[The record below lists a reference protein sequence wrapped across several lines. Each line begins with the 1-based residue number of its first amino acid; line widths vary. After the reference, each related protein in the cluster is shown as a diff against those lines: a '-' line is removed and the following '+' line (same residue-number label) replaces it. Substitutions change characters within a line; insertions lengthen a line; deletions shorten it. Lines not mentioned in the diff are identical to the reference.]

1 MAVRKK
7 YDRNVLG
14 RGLDNIGTGIG
25 RGLDALI
32 DTADIET
39 QGSSNLNEIAL
50 NLIDPNPNQP
60 RREFDEGALEELA
73 ASIREIGL
81 VTPITLR
88 QADNNRYQI
97 IAGERR
103 WRASQMA
110 GLKSVPAYIRTVEDD
125 SVMEMALVE
134 NIQRE
139 DLNAIEIALAYQH
152 LAESTGMTQE
162 RISSRVGKSR
172 TSVTNYMRL
181 LKLPAQIQMALKNKE
196 IDMGHARTLL
206 SLESPSAQLK
216 LFKDIQRNGYSVRKV
231 EEIVQQMKEG
241 QPLQTAKKGTSG
253 STNLPLEYTI
263 LKDRLAELRRH
274 QLPGRDMGE
283 RNARRH
289 YGRHVLQ
296 PAFRR
301 HRPCKTRRNGSPR
314 HPRLPCRCA
323 GNHYAEELG
332 RSRRMAQRRRRMD
345 WTERHTAYDRRLGLH
360 FRRRHSRPQ
369 HRHLA
374 LHTPLCHG

>member
-14 RGLDNIGTGIG
+14 RGLDNIGNGMG

-32 DTADIET
+32 DTSDVQT
-39 QGSSNLNEIAL
+39 QGSSNLSEIPI

-60 RREFDEGALEELA
+60 RREFEESAMKELS
-73 ASIREIGL
+73 ASIREIGII
-81 VTPITLR
+81 TPITLR
-88 QADNNRYQI
+88 QTNDGRYQI

-110 GLKSVPAYIRTVEDD
+110 GLQTIPAYILTAADD

-152 LAESTGMTQE
+152 LADTTGMTQE
-162 RISSRVGKSR
+162 KISSRVGKSR

-196 IDMGHARTLL
+196 MDMGHARALL
-206 SLESPSAQLK
+206 SLDSPSAQLK

-231 EEIVQQMKEG
+231 EEMVQMLKNGES
-241 QPLQTAKKGTSG
+241 LQTVKKSTG
-253 STNLPLEYTI
+253 SSTQLPLEYSI
-263 LKDRLAELRRH
+263 LKDRLADLFKVKV
-274 QLPGRDMGE
+274 QMS
-283 RNARRH
+283 
-289 YGRHVLQ
+289 
-296 PAFRR
+296 
-301 HRPCKTRRNGSPR
+301 CSPQGKGKISI
-314 HPRLPCRCA
+314 PFA
-323 GNHYAEELG
+323 NDEELEHI
-332 RSRRMAQRRRRMD
+332 MNIIDKMKD
-345 WTERHTAYDRRLGLH
+345 
-360 FRRRHSRPQ
+360 
-369 HRHLA
+369 
-374 LHTPLCHG
+374 